1 MVSDSMIQ
9 RSWTEH
15 FVSLLILP
23 LDYASTASKKV
34 LYELV
39 KIHFR
44 EQHLNLLK
52 SLPHLSIIAHLRE
65 LANII
70 GIRILQVGE
79 FGARD
84 RKDLAGKKIGK
95 KKAREMSKENKRP
108 KQSKNTF
115 TESYN
120 KIVEALPSASRFSTE
135 WLQSTEFLKS
145 LEWKRARYAA
155 LLDSKGACL
164 CCGQT
169 VKSHNAILCVD
180 HIKPRKTHPE
190 LALSI
195 GNLQVLCEKC
205 NAGKGNI
212 TEDDW
217 RYV

>member
-34 LYELV
+34 LYNLV
-39 KIHFR
+39 RIHFK
-44 EQHLNLLK
+44 EQHLKLL
-52 SLPHLSIIAHLRE
+52 SELPSLSIIAHLRE
-65 LANII
+65 LATII
-70 GIRILQVGE
+70 GIKILQVGE
-79 FGARD
+79 FSASD
-84 RKDLAGKKIGK
+84 RTDLKGNRLGK
-95 KKAREMSKENKRP
+95 KKAKQISKEKKKP
-108 KQSKNTF
+108 VQSPDTF

-120 KIVEALPSASRFSTE
+120 KVVKSLPAASQFSDE
-135 WLQSTEFLKS
+135 WLKSNAFLQS

-155 LLDSKGACL
+155 LLNNKGACL

-169 VKSHNAILCVD
+169 AKKHGAVLCVD

-217 RYV
+217 RYL